1 MGIRIVDI
9 RLGEAVVEDGEFSL
23 DRLDMQL
30 KEVGFELIKDQNVR
44 LTEQIKTLIIELI
57 HNNNDL
63 RINLSDYLAEK
74 MAYEYSYL
82 SKRFSDIEKMTIE
95 KFIILQKIEKVKEL
109 ITYGESNFTEIAFA
123 MNYSSPAHL
132 SRQFKKI
139 TGMTLSDYKKSHSK
153 DRKALDK
160 IK

>member
-1 MGIRIVDI
+1 M
-9 RLGEAVVEDGEFSL
+9 
-23 DRLDMQL
+23 
-30 KEVGFELIKDQNVR
+30 
-44 LTEQIKTLIIELI
+44 
-57 HNNNDL
+57 
-63 RINLSDYLAEK
+63 RINLSEYLAEK